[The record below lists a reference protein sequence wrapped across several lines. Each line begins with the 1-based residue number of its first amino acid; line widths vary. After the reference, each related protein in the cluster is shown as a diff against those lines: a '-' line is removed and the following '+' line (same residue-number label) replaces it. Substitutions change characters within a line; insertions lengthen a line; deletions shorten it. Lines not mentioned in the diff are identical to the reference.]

1 MPAFRVLD
9 SAKRPMQ
16 RLGYLKFLLARCV
29 SLETSNLETLGHELV
44 GVVTRTI
51 RVPLTPARAEYIQR
65 RLLDNTYRALK
76 SQVTAWRN
84 NGHPE
89 TIVPME
95 IQDVYLSAPAMPSRT
110 GKLVAEDWR
119 KYPTLGVH
127 IGLIRWG
134 TWSPLVRGVALLK
147 LTPSEELAAFQ
158 DYRPAANPFVIS
170 RQQAMLLLYCLL
182 ENDGDV
188 LKRLIPSL
196 KACQGQAFN
205 DRQAGDLLPDIFREI
220 ALYLRNRILPIE
232 ERNRLEL
239 LLKIAESIARQK
251 NLPYSGGG
259 AREEAIKVRLE
270 PLVDMGL
277 LTKDDPYKYEY
288 RLNLAACDF
297 FAALGE
303 NGDLGQFLDTGFLTT
318 WARTFGPS
326 SASPATTPD
335 LLWALNR
342 AWQELKSPIGYAPIV
357 DTALLGGIYAL
368 TERKVVFE
376 VATARQFLKD
386 CQKEHPTLL
395 RFGVDRTGAM
405 AHVRILGDLTSTS
418 ANAASTGSVS

>member
-1 MPAFRVLD
+1 VPTFRVLD

-16 RLGYLKFLLARCV
+16 RLGYLKYLLNRCV
-29 SLETSNLETLGHELV
+29 ILETSNLETLGHELV
-44 GVVTRTI
+44 GAVTRAI
-51 RVPLTPARAEYIQR
+51 RVPLMPARAEYIQR

-84 NGHPE
+84 NNHPE

-95 IQDVYLSAPAMPSRT
+95 IQDVYLSDLSLPSRT

-127 IGLIRWG
+127 LGLIRWG
-134 TWSPLVRGVALLK
+134 TWSPLVRGVVLLK

-158 DYRPAANPFVIS
+158 DYRPAANPLVIS

-188 LKRLIPSL
+188 LKRLIPRL
-196 KACQGQAFN
+196 KACQGQTFN
-205 DRQAGDLLPDIFREI
+205 DRQAGDLLPDILREI

-251 NLPYSGGG
+251 NQPYSGGG

-288 RLNLAACDF
+288 RLNPAACDF

-303 NGDLGQFLDTGFLTT
+303 NGDLGQFLDTSFFTT
-318 WARTFGPS
+318 WARAFGTS
-326 SASPATTPD
+326 SVSPATTPD

-342 AWQELKSPIGYAPIV
+342 AWQELKSPIGYAPIM

-368 TERKVVFE
+368 TERNVFFE
-376 VATARQFLKD
+376 AATARQFLKD
-386 CQKEHPTLL
+386 WQKENPNLL

-418 ANAASTGSVS
+418 ANAASTGSVP

>member
-16 RLGYLKFLLARCV
+16 RLGYLKYLLNRCV
-29 SLETSNLETLGHELV
+29 ILETSNLETLGHELI
-44 GVVTRTI
+44 GAVTRAI
-51 RVPLTPARAEYIQR
+51 RVPLTPERAEYVQR
-65 RLLDNTYRALK
+65 RLLDDTYRALK
-76 SQVTAWRN
+76 SQVTAWRKN
-84 NGHPE
+84 SQPE
-89 TIVPME
+89 TMVPME
-95 IQDVYLSAPAMPSRT
+95 VQDVYLSDPTMPSRT

-119 KYPTLGVH
+119 KYPILGVH

-147 LTPSEELAAFQ
+147 LTSSEELDAFQ
-158 DYRPAANPFVIS
+158 GYRPAANPFVIS
-170 RQQAMLLLYCLL
+170 HQQGTLLVYCLL

-188 LKRLIPSL
+188 LKRLIPRL

-220 ALYLRNRILPIE
+220 ALYLRNRILPIA

-239 LLKIAESIARQK
+239 LLKIAENIARQK
-251 NLPYSGGG
+251 NQSYSGGG

-270 PLVDMGL
+270 PLVDIGL

-288 RLNLAACDF
+288 RLTSAACDF
-297 FAALGE
+297 FASLGE
-303 NGDLGQFLDTGFLTT
+303 NGDIGQFLDTGFFTA
-318 WARTFGPS
+318 WARTFRPS
-326 SASPATTPD
+326 PVSPATTPD

-368 TERKVVFE
+368 TERNAVFE
-376 VATARQFLKD
+376 VATVRQFLKD
-386 CQKEHPTLL
+386 WQKENPNLL

-405 AHVRILGDLTSTS
+405 AHVRILGDLAPTSVDVAPNRS
-418 ANAASTGSVS
+418 AQ